1 MIRTKEIV
9 RRRIRRLE
17 IRFIPNLRNNKK
29 YRKIVSILLI
39 PVALTTHYIDKLIAY
54 YHTSKPTTK
63 NNNHKIKL
71 GNIISGFA
79 NLAFPN
85 EEVEKIA
92 IARAEVCAR
101 CPFAVKTGLYSV
113 VKDSRT
119 VTIQGMKCNE
129 CGGNL
134 SAKVRSISDTCPVG
148 KW

>member
-1 MIRTKEIV
+1 MSKTAFISVSNKLRELDQRTS
-9 RRRIRRLE
+9 
-17 IRFIPNLRNNKK
+17 
-29 YRKIVSILLI
+29 YRANTENYVEE
-39 PVALTTHYIDKLIAY
+39 YINEV
-54 YHTSKPTTK
+54 KPFHTK

-71 GNIISGFA
+71 GNIISGFT

-119 VTIQGMKCNE
+119 VTIQGMKCSE
-129 CGGNL
+129 CGCNL

>member
-9 RRRIRRLE
+9 FRRIRKLE
-17 IRFIPNLRNNKK
+17 KRFIPNLRNNKK
-29 YRKIVSILLI
+29 YRKITFILLI

-54 YHTSKPTTK
+54 YRRSKPTIK
-63 NNNHKIKL
+63 NNNHKINL
-71 GNIISGFA
+71 SNIISGFT

-92 IARAEVCAR
+92 IARADVCAR

-119 VTIQGMKCNE
+119 VTIQGMKCTQ
-129 CGGNL
+129 CGCNL